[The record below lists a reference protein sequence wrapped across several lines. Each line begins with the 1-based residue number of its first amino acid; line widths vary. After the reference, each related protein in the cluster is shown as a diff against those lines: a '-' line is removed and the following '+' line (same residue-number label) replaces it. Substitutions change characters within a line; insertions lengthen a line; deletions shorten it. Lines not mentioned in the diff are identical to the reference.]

1 MKRLK
6 NHIKIFCNYKMDKMD
21 ISKDEYVKFLKLTE
35 KIKPEEL
42 NNYIKI
48 SNTFL
53 KNTKDES
60 ICYNKYNIILYI
72 ILTFIIIIIIIL
84 IYCNYS

>member
-1 MKRLK
+1 
-6 NHIKIFCNYKMDKMD
+6 MD

-42 NNYIKI
+42 NNYIKV

-53 KNTKDES
+53 KHTKNDNIFS
-60 ICYNKYNIILYI
+60 YNILLYV
-72 ILTFIIIIIIIL
+72 ILTFIIVILIIL
-84 IYCNYS
+84 IYCNFYKNEI

>member
-1 MKRLK
+1 
-6 NHIKIFCNYKMDKMD
+6 MDKMD

-60 ICYNKYNIILYI
+60 IFSYNKYNILLYI

-84 IYCNYS
+84 IYCNYLKL